1 MTTDPTDRPEQRLLT
16 MTRLAPN
23 MSKAAVQHTITLSI
37 GCGRRLTDLTPAVV
51 SIQRL
56 RPGSQTVTS
65 AFREQVIPAAPF
77 DIRVVL
83 TEHPNGIAL
92 DKTLM

>member
-1 MTTDPTDRPEQRLLT
+1 M
-16 MTRLAPN
+16 
-23 MSKAAVQHTITLSI
+23 
-37 GCGRRLTDLTPAVV
+37 V

-83 TEHPNGIAL
+83 SEHPNGIAL
-92 DKTLM
+92 DKTPDVNAKNLVEVQNGVASNLVVGTLFERDR